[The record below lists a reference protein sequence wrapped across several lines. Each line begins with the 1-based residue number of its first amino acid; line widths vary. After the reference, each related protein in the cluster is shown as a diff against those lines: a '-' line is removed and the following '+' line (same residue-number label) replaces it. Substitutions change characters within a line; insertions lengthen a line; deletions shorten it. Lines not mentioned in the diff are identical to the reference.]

1 MHADDRF
8 GPNDGKYVNVY
19 NLANNLLKYDEQI
32 IKKAREY
39 FKDSYT
45 FAIEYMSANKP

>member
-39 FKDSYT
+39 
-45 FAIEYMSANKP
+45 